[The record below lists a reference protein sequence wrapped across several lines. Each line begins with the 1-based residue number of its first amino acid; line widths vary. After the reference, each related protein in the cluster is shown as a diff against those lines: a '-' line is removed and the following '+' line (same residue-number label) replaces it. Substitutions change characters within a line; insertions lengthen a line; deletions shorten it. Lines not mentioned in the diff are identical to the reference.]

1 MMSGKIFTVE
11 NVSLKTMPLVKHS
24 AHTVAHS
31 TPFYDA
37 AVDKEPALKRHTHVL
52 PNCLGDAAVD
62 KLCHSASKSPLVVIW
77 VDK

>member
-1 MMSGKIFTVE
+1 MDNGRTICDFHIKCRTAIMMSGKIFTVE

-37 AVDKEPALKRHTHVL
+37 AVDKEPVFNRIHTRDL
-52 PNCLGDAAVD
+52 T
-62 KLCHSASKSPLVVIW
+62 ASVTPL
-77 VDK
+77 

>member
-1 MMSGKIFTVE
+1 MMFDIIFTVE
-11 NVSLKTMPLVKHS
+11 NVFLKTMPLVKHS

-37 AVDKEPALKRHTHVL
+37 AVDKKLALNRHTHVL
-52 PNCLGDAAVD
+52 PNCFGDAAVD
-62 KLCHSASKSPLVVIW
+62 ALCHSASKSPQVLIG

>member
-1 MMSGKIFTVE
+1 MMFDKIFTVE
-11 NVSLKTMPLVKHS
+11 NVFLKTMPLVKHS

-62 KLCHSASKSPLVVIW
+62 TLCYSASKSPLVVIW